1 MNRNLFP
8 IMLMLIGVLLIV
20 GALAWAFSQY
30 SNATQ
35 PEPQVAS
42 AQDNYPDIPRVSAS
56 DAKGAF
62 DSGNAVFVDIRE
74 PEEYEQ
80 AHIPGAILM
89 PLAQVPV
96 LMGELDP
103 EDWIITY

>member
-1 MNRNLFP
+1 MNRNLLP
-8 IMLMLIGVLLIV
+8 IILMLIGVLLIV
-20 GALAWAFSQY
+20 GAVAWAFSQY

-35 PEPQVAS
+35 PEPQVAN
-42 AQDNYPDIPRVSAS
+42 AQDNYPEIPRVSAS
-56 DAKGAF
+56 DAKAAF
-62 DSGNAVFVDIRE
+62 DSGSAVFIDIRE
-74 PEEYEQ
+74 PEEYDQ

-103 EDWIITY
+103 GDWIIPY